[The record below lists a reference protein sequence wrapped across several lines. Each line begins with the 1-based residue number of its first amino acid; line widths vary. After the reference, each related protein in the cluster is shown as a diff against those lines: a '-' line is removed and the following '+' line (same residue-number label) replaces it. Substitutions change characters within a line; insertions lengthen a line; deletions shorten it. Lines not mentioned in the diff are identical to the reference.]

1 MNGTSRII
9 SLCQGLWP
17 GQQASACP
25 HSDAIEIVKSAALF
39 SLMAL
44 LDNKTFIFTLSRI
57 VCSVEVQCHSSYRKH
72 FILSLLATSFGAL
85 VAATWH
91 MRETAGDCMA
101 LCFPKPTVGDLQ
113 WTSPQVSGR
122 YLVAAPRWL
131 WPKCHTT
138 IGFKSVGH
146 HSAAQYI
153 EWMCAGTQTSTH
165 FSTIPVFGTIEDS
178 FAGPDRSNCPL
189 LSI

>member
-101 LCFPKPTVGDLQ
+101 LCFPKPTVGDDGKRSSAGSCWHRSFGGGVWGGGGVFLLVYRLVE
-113 WTSPQVSGR
+113 SIYLLCLAVSRLKG
-122 YLVAAPRWL
+122 V
-131 WPKCHTT
+131 
-138 IGFKSVGH
+138 
-146 HSAAQYI
+146 
-153 EWMCAGTQTSTH
+153 
-165 FSTIPVFGTIEDS
+165 
-178 FAGPDRSNCPL
+178 
-189 LSI
+189 